1 MLISEPLPFVNE
13 FLDALDTALKV
24 HKPLT
29 PGLSRTQRS
38 WLGFCVM
45 GILITNTVCWAQFER
60 ASLGQS
66 GAVCGGGVIVDVSP
80 CQDSV
85 GALVARECG
94 GDPPSL

>member
-38 WLGFCVM
+38 WLGFLRDGDPDYQYGV
-45 GILITNTVCWAQFER
+45 L
-60 ASLGQS
+60 
-66 GAVCGGGVIVDVSP
+66 GAV
-80 CQDSV
+80 
-85 GALVARECG
+85 
-94 GDPPSL
+94 